1 MSTPIQK
8 ELLNYIC
15 GALNAHERRMR
26 VARILKTW
34 FPERML
40 LQQVHKWPIGSYVGE
55 TVNFLIP
62 FGKQTN
68 HLAIGAHY
76 DAVSDCPGANDNG
89 AAIVQLIL
97 AAKKIADS
105 GNEPDVTF
113 CLWDHEEHFG
123 SKYMGSKL
131 FTTLSSLPKK
141 AIVYDVTGIGD
152 TFYVS
157 GEDHTGLAKDLP
169 TRRTPPSDNHNLK
182 MAGIPTTLICALP
195 EHEMNSPYPDS
206 WHDMH
211 SKGDTPDKVWNKS
224 LLTGANIAI
233 ELVNRFGQ
241 SN

>member
-15 GALNAHERRMR
+15 GTLDAHERRMR
-26 VARILKTW
+26 VARVLKTW
-34 FPERML
+34 FPERVV
-40 LQQVHKWPIGSYVGE
+40 LQQVHKWSASDYVRD

-76 DAVSDCPGANDNG
+76 DAVPACPGANDNG
-89 AAIVQLIL
+89 SAIVQLIL

-113 CLWDHEEHFG
+113 CLFDHEEHFG

-131 FTTLSSLPKK
+131 FTTLSSLPKQ

-157 GEDHTGLAKDLP
+157 GKDHTGLVSDLP
-169 TRRTPPSDNHNLK
+169 TRRTPPSDNFNLK
-182 MAGIPTTLICALP
+182 SAGIPTTLICALP
-195 EHEMNSPYPDS
+195 AHEMTASYPDS
-206 WHDMH
+206 WHGMH
-211 SKGDTPDKVWNKS
+211 SMQDTPDKVWDRS
-224 LLTGANIAI
+224 LREGANLAI
-233 ELVNRFGQ
+233 KLVNRFGQ
-241 SN
+241 SV